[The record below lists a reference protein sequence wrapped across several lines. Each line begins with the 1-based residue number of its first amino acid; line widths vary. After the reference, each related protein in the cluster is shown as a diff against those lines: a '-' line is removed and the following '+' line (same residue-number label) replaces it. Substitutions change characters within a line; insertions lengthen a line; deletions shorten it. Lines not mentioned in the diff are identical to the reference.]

1 MTQSVPGIDAA
12 AEYLGLFV
20 YGSVGSFALLAQDA
34 SYAPNIRDRIV
45 LSRMAAAELADID
58 PAEKFGK
65 AQVGDFDAL
74 MQSYRDLI
82 SDFLLRAVP
91 RDWWERL
98 VRSYVGYHLLE
109 DLLVEL
115 AGAAPEWVRALTEGT
130 FNASAHAEWTVQQLQ
145 EVVDDEPQ
153 LSARLALWG
162 RRVMGECVLLV
173 QKLFLEHPALLGYAG
188 GADGVHALI
197 GRLQAEHSRRLSRLG
212 LAS

>member
-1 MTQSVPGIDAA
+1 MTQKAPAPDAA
-12 AEYLGLFV
+12 AEFLGLFV
-20 YGSVGSFALLAQDA
+20 YGSVGSFALLSQDA
-34 SYAPNIRDRIV
+34 SHAPHIRDRIV

-58 PAEKFGK
+58 TAERFAK
-65 AQVGDFDAL
+65 AQVDDFDVL
-74 MQSYRDLI
+74 LESYRDLI

-115 AGAAPEWVRALTEGT
+115 AEAAPEWVHALADGT
-130 FNASAHAEWTVQQLQ
+130 FNASEHTEWTVQQLQ
-145 EVVDDEPQ
+145 DVLAVEPQ

-162 RRVMGECVLLV
+162 RRVMGESLLLV
-173 QKLFLEHPALLGYAG
+173 QKLFQEHPALIEYAG
-188 GADGVHALI
+188 GPEGVHALI
-197 GRLQAEHSRRLSRLG
+197 LRLQAEHSRRMGRLG